1 MKRGPFVGA
10 ILLALGCVAA
20 ARADDTIKSAP
31 NMPTSPIP
39 DTGLGSDL
47 LAVLVSD
54 TPFGPNMEDAN
65 IAARFYCS
73 TRGKLTTFV
82 GKEHPPEMNTQ
93 VFQQWAVMTYRCV
106 AATTTST
113 TPPANGA
120 KQ

>member
-1 MKRGPFVGA
+1 MKPGPFVGA

-73 TRGKLTTFV
+73 SRGKLTQYD
-82 GKEHPPEMNTQ
+82 GRDHPPELNTQ
-93 VFQQWAVMTYRCV
+93 VFQEWSALTYHCYK
-106 AATTTST
+106 A
-113 TPPANGA
+113 GEMH
-120 KQ
+120 